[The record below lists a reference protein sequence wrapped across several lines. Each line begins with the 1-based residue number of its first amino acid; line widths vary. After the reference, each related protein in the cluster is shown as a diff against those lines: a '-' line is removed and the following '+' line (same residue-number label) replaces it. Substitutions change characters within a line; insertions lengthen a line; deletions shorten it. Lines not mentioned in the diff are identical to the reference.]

1 MNINQHKSRKS
12 NMDIYSL
19 CLYLCCVYL
28 SAAQRYEPTWE
39 SLESR
44 PLPSWFDEAKLGIF
58 MHWGVFSVP
67 SYSAVWFWNYWKNG
81 HKDINNFMKRN
92 YRPGYTYADFAA
104 DFKTEFYDPK
114 RWAAILQASG
124 AKYVVLVSKHHEGF
138 TNWPSNY
145 SWNWNSYD
153 TGPHRDLVGE
163 LATAVRETTDL
174 RFGLYHS
181 LYEWFNPLY
190 LKDKENNFTTQN
202 FVKMKTMPELYEL
215 VNRYKPEVIWSDGD
229 WEASDSYWMSKE
241 FIAWLYNDSP
251 VRDTV
256 VTNDR
261 WGRGDMCHH
270 GGYLTCSDR
279 YNPKT
284 LQKRKFENPMTI
296 DKNHWGFRR
305 EANIEDFYT
314 SKELISTFAE
324 TISCGGN
331 MLMNVGPTSYGTI
344 QPIYEERLLQF
355 GKWMKINEEA
365 IYKSKPWTT
374 QQDYATNAWYTMQ
387 KTTSGTNVYAILLD
401 WPDKNYLYL
410 NAPVAS
416 SSTSITMLGYSG
428 YFSYSKVQ
436 PSGINITLPVIS
448 FSKIPSTD
456 AWVFKLTDL
465 KN

>member
-1 MNINQHKSRKS
+1 MAIN
-12 NMDIYSL
+12 SL
-19 CLYLCCVYL
+19 FLLLFCASL
-28 SAAQRYEPTWE
+28 SVAQRYEPTWE

-58 MHWGVFSVP
+58 IHWGVFSVP

-81 HKDINNFMKRN
+81 HKDINSFMKRN
-92 YRPGYTYADFAA
+92 YRPGFTYADFAA

-181 LYEWFNPLY
+181 LFEWFNPLF
-190 LKDKENNFTTQN
+190 LKDKENNFTTQD
-202 FVKMKTMPELYEL
+202 FVKMKSMPELYEL
-215 VNRYKPEVIWSDGD
+215 VNRYKPEVIWSDGSGN
-229 WEASDSYWMSKE
+229 APDSYWMSKE

-251 VRDTV
+251 VKDTV
-256 VTNDR
+256 VVNDR
-261 WGRGDMCHH
+261 WGRGDICRH
-270 GGYLTCSDR
+270 GGYLTCNDR
-279 YNPKT
+279 YNPKA
-284 LQKRKFENPMTI
+284 LQNRKFENPMTI

-314 SKELISTFAE
+314 SRELISTFAQ
-324 TISCGGN
+324 TVSCGGN
-331 MLMNVGPTSYGTI
+331 MLMNVGPTSYGTF

-365 IYKSKPWTT
+365 IYSSRPWTT
-374 QQDYATNAWYTMQ
+374 QKDNATNAWYTM
-387 KTTSGTNVYAILLD
+387 KKSTSGTNVYAILLD

-410 NAPVAS
+410 KAPVAS

-428 YFSYSKVQ
+428 YFSYSVVQ